1 MYDIFSFMMNTIEKR
16 ASRQSVLNGLF
27 AAGLGVLAYTVVK
40 QKKRLDILEASIET
54 VEVMITTKKRN
65 NRLCWT
71 FC

>member
-27 AAGLGVLAYTVVK
+27 AAGLGALAYTVAK

-54 VEVMITTKKRN
+54 VDVDDNDEEEE
-65 NRLCWT
+65 
-71 FC
+71 

>member
-27 AAGLGVLAYTVVK
+27 AVGLGALAYTVVK

-54 VEVMITTKKRN
+54 VEVDDN
-65 NRLCWT
+65 DEEEE
-71 FC
+71 

>member
-16 ASRQSVLNGLF
+16 ASRQSVLNSLF

-54 VEVMITTKKRN
+54 VEVDDN
-65 NRLCWT
+65 DEEEE
-71 FC
+71 

>member
-27 AAGLGVLAYTVVK
+27 AVGLGALAYTVVK

-54 VEVMITTKKRN
+54 VDADDDEEEE
-65 NRLCWT
+65 
-71 FC
+71 

>member
-27 AAGLGVLAYTVVK
+27 AAVLGALAYTVAK

-54 VEVMITTKKRN
+54 VDVDDNDEEEE
-65 NRLCWT
+65 
-71 FC
+71 

>member
-16 ASRQSVLNGLF
+16 ASRQSVLNSLF

-54 VEVMITTKKRN
+54 VEVDDN
-65 NRLCWT
+65 NEEEE
-71 FC
+71 

>member
-40 QKKRLDILEASIET
+40 QKKAS
-54 VEVMITTKKRN
+54 
-65 NRLCWT
+65 
-71 FC
+71 